1 MHQFKTNREEQWA
14 KIEKRDIL
22 EGRDKA
28 SLLKEKNYFFNGP
41 DGEWRS
47 KTNDYCT
54 NLAYLPERDVDGWQR
69 YFDQFVDVALTRI
82 DVINLQSR
90 ILAGGSGYFQEPED
104 DAYYVEALFGKQW
117 TPTTILKLNINT
129 EEPME
134 PLDANKVMVACGLN
148 LASWLKAKKGEDSSG
163 GYIRFIPEFLEDVP
177 KYIDQRAYDSKKY
190 LHETISPKSNV
201 KMRALKSAV
210 KRIILWSHKPLTG
223 DAYYDERINVAKQ
236 FFAMF
241 EAAKDRYPE
250 YDSFVA
256 LVLEEGDD

>member
-1 MHQFKTNREEQWA
+1 MYQFKTNRVEQWA
-14 KIEKRDIL
+14 QLEKRDIL

-47 KTNDYCT
+47 ESGDYTT
-54 NLAYLPERDVDGWQR
+54 NLAYLPERDLDGWQR
-69 YFDQFVDVALTRI
+69 YFDQFVNKPLSLVDI
-82 DVINLQSR
+82 DMLQSGM
-90 ILAGGSGYFQEPED
+90 LAGGSGYFQEPED
-104 DAYYVEALFGKQW
+104 DAYYVEALFGKKW
-117 TPTTILKLNINT
+117 TPATILKLNINT

-134 PLDANKVMVACGLN
+134 PLDANKVMGTCGRN
-148 LASWLKAKKGEDSSG
+148 LAFWLDAEKGEDTRG

-177 KYIDQRAYDSKKY
+177 KHIDQRVYDSKKY
-190 LHETISPKSNV
+190 LHETIPPKSNV
-201 KMRALKSAV
+201 RIRALKNSV
-210 KRIILWSHKPLTG
+210 RKIILWSHKPITG

-256 LVLEEGDD
+256 RVLEEGDD